1 MKLDKRD
8 LILESIIHAYLEVNE
23 PIGSNELGMRM
34 NVAIPASPIR
44 VYFKKLSDEGA
55 ITQLHISGGRIP
67 TASAMEIYWQN
78 RLKFSSVLSINNIDL
93 LNLLVYK
100 NDIYCMIFKDQ
111 KLFLQDVLN
120 LKDRFLVLDF
130 LTESISIKFSSK
142 VERFLSNLIGVSLEE
157 LENISIQVGLSELRA
172 KIKALKRGEILFQEN
187 EKIAFE
193 ICKDDSIKAI
203 LDPSFGDNF
212 NGNLTFSPLFSTGY
226 MGLKTDV
233 LYQGKPAVMVCASSV
248 YSDYEKFFNMLKE
261 AA

>member
-1 MKLDKRD
+1 MKVDKRD
-8 LILESIIHAYLEVNE
+8 LILESIIHAYLEANE
-23 PIGSNELGMRM
+23 PIGSSELGMRM
-34 NVAIPASPIR
+34 NIAIPASTIR

-78 RLKFSSVLSINNIDL
+78 RLKFSPILSINNIDL
-93 LNLLVYK
+93 LNFLVYK
-100 NDIYCMIFKDQ
+100 NDIYCMIFENQ
-111 KLFLQDVLN
+111 KLFLKDVLN

-130 LTESISIKFSSK
+130 NTQSISIKFSSK
-142 VERFLSNLIGVSLEE
+142 VEKFLSNLIGVSLEE
-157 LENISIQVGLSELRA
+157 LDHISMQVGLSELRV
-172 KIKALKRGEILFQEN
+172 KIKALKREEILFQEN

-203 LDPSFGDNF
+203 LDPSFGNNF
-212 NGNLTFSPLFSTGY
+212 NGNLAFSPLFSTGY

-233 LYQGKPAVMVCASSV
+233 IYQGKPAIMLCASSV
-248 YSDYEKFFNMLKE
+248 YSDYEKFLSMLKE